1 MQRDEMPVD
10 VLFVGAGPANL
21 AGALHLKAKI
31 DAHNEAIAAG
41 RAQGEPLELQI
52 AILEKGSR
60 VGAHQVSGAVV
71 DPKALDELLPDWR
84 TMEGFPLERTVE
96 RDEMVFLTTSSHLKA
111 PWVPPEL
118 NNHGKPIVS
127 LGKLCAWLASKCE
140 EQGIM
145 LFPGFAGADL
155 LWEGDAVRGV
165 RTGDKGIGPDGQPR
179 DNFEPGID
187 ITAKVTIIGEGPR
200 GHLARKLIERRQL
213 DKNSNPMVYEV
224 GCKEVID
231 LPPGTIK
238 QGFAIHGLGYPL
250 DMKTFGGWFCYSM
263 AGDQACIGMLVAT
276 DAADPMMDCHEL
288 LQRLKAHPFVR
299 GLLGAGQVTKYG
311 AKTVTIG
318 GWASMPQLYT
328 DGAMLVGDSA
338 SFLNPFRI
346 KGIHLSMKSGMLAAE
361 AAFEAVL
368 KGDASASVL
377 KTYKDRLDASWV
389 RTEMEKSK
397 NFHAGFANGLIPGMI
412 KAGLGWAFGP
422 GSAIQPFAAD
432 HTHMKTLNAY
442 YASGPQI
449 AAKPEYDGKYLLD
462 KLTDVYLSGTTHDE
476 HQPAHLKIVD
486 TEICAT
492 KCKEEYG
499 NPCTKFCPAQ
509 VYNMVPNEATGR
521 AEMRVDF
528 SNCVHCK
535 TCDIRDPYQIITW
548 VPPQGGEGPE
558 YGIL

>member
-21 AGALHLKAKI
+21 AAALHLRQLI
-31 DAHNEAIAAG
+31 DAHNEAIAEG
-41 RAQGEPLELQI
+41 RAQGEPLEPQI

-84 TMEGFPLERTVE
+84 TREDFPLERTIE
-96 RDEMVFLTTSSHLKA
+96 RDEMVFLTRTGAIKA
-111 PWVPPEL
+111 PWVPPEM

-127 LGKLCAWLASKCE
+127 LGKLCAWMAGLAE
-140 EQGIM
+140 EKGIM
-145 LFPGFAGADL
+145 LFPGFAGVDL
-155 LWEGDAVRGV
+155 LWDGDAVRGV
-165 RTGDKGIGPDGQPR
+165 RTGDKGIGPDGTPR
-179 DNFEPGID
+179 DTFEPGID
-187 ITAKVTIIGEGPR
+187 ITAKVTVIGEGPR

-213 DKNSNPMVYEV
+213 DKGVNPMVYEI

-231 LPPGTIK
+231 LPPGTIQ
-238 QGFAIHGLGYPL
+238 QGFAIHGLGFPL
-250 DMKTFGGWFCYSM
+250 DMKTFGGWFLYSM
-263 AGDQACIGMLVAT
+263 GGDQACLGMLVAL
-276 DAADPMMDCHEL
+276 DAADPLMDCHEL
-288 LQRLKAHPFVR
+288 LQRLKTHPFIR
-299 GLLGAGQVTKYG
+299 NLLGQGHVTKYG

-318 GWASMPQLYT
+318 GWASIPQLYT

-361 AAFEAVL
+361 AAFEAL
-368 KGDASASVL
+368 LRGDASASVL
-377 KTYKDRLDASWV
+377 KQYKERLDRSWV
-389 RTEMEKSK
+389 RAEMERSQ
-397 NFHAGFANGLIPGMI
+397 NFHAGFRSGLIPGMAR
-412 KAGLGWAFGP
+412 AGLGWLFGP
-422 GSAIQPFAAD
+422 GSSIQPFEAD
-432 HTHMKTLNAY
+432 HAHMKRIRDY
-442 YASGPQI
+442 YATGPQL
-449 AAKPEYDGKYLLD
+449 ADKPAYDGKYLLD

-476 HQPAHLKIVD
+476 HQPAHLKILD
-486 TEICAT
+486 TEVCAT
-492 KCKEEYG
+492 TCKEEYG
-499 NPCTKFCPAQ
+499 NPCTRFCPAQ
-509 VYNMVPNEATGR
+509 VYNMVPNEASGR